1 MTKMQAGKISVS
13 VVGARGYSGLELTRL
28 LLRHPQAQLAACFA
42 TQSFNLAD
50 FIIDARAAKIPALA
64 QDQLMAN
71 LTDVV
76 FLATPPEA
84 SLELA
89 PKILKAGKK
98 VIDLSGAFRLK
109 KSDYTQWYKFD
120 HNEKALLAEAQ
131 YGLAPFCG
139 PTAANLIANPGCYA
153 TAILMGLLPLLQNDL
168 IETDSLV
175 IDAKS
180 GASGA
185 GRKAAENLLFSEV
198 TAECLPY
205 RVGRHQHTPEILEA
219 VGAFA
224 GASIDPHFSTHLL
237 PVDRGLIAGLYAKA
251 KTTDVKKIAA
261 AFDTAFASYPLVRH
275 QAGIGALAKLQNVV
289 KTPYTHI
296 SYELVG
302 NKLYLFS
309 AIDNLMKGAA
319 SQAVENFNRL
329 LDAPLTAGLEEN

>member
-1 MTKMQAGKISVS
+1 MKAQSKKFSVS
-13 VVGARGYSGLELTRL
+13 VVGARGYAGLELARL
-28 LLRHPQAQLAACFA
+28 LLRHPQAELKACFA
-42 TQSFNLAD
+42 TQAFKLSD
-50 FIIDARAAKIPALA
+50 YIVDAKAAKIPALA

-89 PKILKAGKK
+89 PKILAAGKK

-109 KSDYTQWYKFD
+109 KSSYPKWYKFE
-120 HNEKALLAEAQ
+120 HTEAAGLAWAQ

-139 PTAANLIANPGCYA
+139 PASSTLISNPGCYA
-153 TAILMGLLPLLQNDL
+153 TAILMGLLPLLKNDL

-198 TAECLPY
+198 SDECLPY
-205 RVGRHQHTPEILEA
+205 RVGRHQHTPEITEA
-219 VGAFA
+219 VEAFA
-224 GASIDPHFSTHLL
+224 GAEIDPHFSTHLL
-237 PVDRGLIAGLYAKA
+237 PVDRGIIAGIYAKA
-251 KTTDVKKIAA
+251 KTADIAKISE
-261 AFDTAFASYPLVRH
+261 AFDAAYASYPLVRH
-275 QAGIGALAKLQNVV
+275 QAGIGALAKLKNVV
-289 KTPYTHI
+289 KTPFTHI

-329 LDAPLTAGLEEN
+329 LDAPLTAGLMEEV